1 MHDHVTVHCVQ
12 LPSHHWQCVPPP
24 PTPPHSLTA
33 PDPSTSTPPTPWA
46 GPLTC
51 KADGTLEGAS
61 HALEAVLDQVTQEL
75 GRRVKH
81 LVTQLALMI
90 DAFLCNTRAWY
101 NRLHT
106 PAGSDREKERMRDR
120 ETQTHAAKRQG
131 TTFLHINR
139 LRGHL
144 VSKRSKSFRDLSSER
159 VIFLFLPSLAH
170 HLWSQAYNLQLWTVW
185 PPVPSLLPLLCP
197 VPSLSRPVIACCPP
211 SAAGSVPSLCPLL
224 YFKPAWVTSVPPPAG
239 VGQMKGGRRVLAG
252 RLCSRLITHPPHR
265 TEPGPP
271 ACAPS
276 DTRRQTPT
284 PIPRTPN
291 WALGYGR
298 RRHRPPSSQ
307 SVQHP
312 ASPCRQARRVLLLSY
327 GVRGGLIKSSIIYPH
342 HHPDLHLPPLPS
354 RSHLRRF
361 QSPLRLKGPHKGA
374 LIPVWKEREERWRGQ
389 REWRGGLAR
398 APLWSVLPHCL
409 LKDIA
414 FGRGGGFLSGRMKA
428 AADRGYDWV

>member
-1 MHDHVTVHCVQ
+1 M
-12 LPSHHWQCVPPP
+12 PSKLCSIRWHRSLAGESNIWL
-24 PTPPHSLTA
+24 HSLHSWLM
-33 PDPSTSTPPTPWA
+33 PSSA
-46 GPLTC
+46 
-51 KADGTLEGAS
+51 
-61 HALEAVLDQVTQEL
+61 TQEHDTT
-75 GRRVKH
+75 GYTH
-81 LVTQLALMI
+81 QQGQT
-90 DAFLCNTRAWY
+90 
-101 NRLHT
+101 
-106 PAGSDREKERMRDR
+106 ERMRDR

-139 LRGHL
+139 KYLSG
-144 VSKRSKSFRDLSSER
+144 RSLWANG
-159 VIFLFLPSLAH
+159 VIFLFLPVLAH

-185 PPVPSLLPLLCP
+185 PPVPSLLPLFCP
-197 VPSLSRPVIACCPP
+197 VPSLSQPVIACCPP

-239 VGQMKGGRRVLAG
+239 VGQMKGGHRVLAG

-271 ACAPS
+271 AYAPS
-276 DTRRQTPT
+276 DTRHQTPT
-284 PIPRTPN
+284 PIPRSPD

-307 SVQHP
+307 SIQHP
-312 ASPCRQARRVLLLSY
+312 AGPCRQARRVPLLSY
-327 GVRGGLIKSSIIYPH
+327 RVCGWLIKSSIIYPH

-354 RSHLRRF
+354 KSHLHRF
-361 QSPLRLKGPHKGA
+361 QSPLHLKGPHKGA
-374 LIPVWKEREERWRGQ
+374 LIPVWKEQEERRRGQ

-398 APLWSVLPHCL
+398 PPLWSVLPHCL
-409 LKDIA
+409 LKDFE